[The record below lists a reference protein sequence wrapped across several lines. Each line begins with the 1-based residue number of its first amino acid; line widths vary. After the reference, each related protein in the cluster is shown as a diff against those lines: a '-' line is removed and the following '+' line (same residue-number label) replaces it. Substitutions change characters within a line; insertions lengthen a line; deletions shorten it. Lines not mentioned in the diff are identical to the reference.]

1 MRLNKKN
8 LVASLGSLTGAL
20 FIVTSSQTTLA
31 DMTLTPAAIARGFT
45 LDSVI
50 TGFPPDGSPGV
61 GPLGIGFR
69 NDGRIIVAA
78 RPGNV
83 WNFPDVNNQTT
94 ANGVIGQSYPTGDAA
109 GITQIAVGNNFR
121 YFLAQQ
127 AAGKVIEMDQ
137 DGHYIQD
144 IANIPHA
151 TSLTPFPDSVPGPYH
166 GHIFASAADGANP
179 GVFDIDPVS
188 HSVRTITTDS
198 VDGMAVSQDG
208 QRIYGAYGSSIH
220 GYNIQSGALEWDSGP
235 IPAADL
241 TDGLALGTGTL
252 SGYIYANMTSGQFW
266 EVKISDMTK
275 TQLASGGSRGDFSYP
290 DPLMFSGGAFPSL
303 LITQSDRI
311 LRLDPPGG
319 GWFSPVPL
327 LPQVPE
333 PATLTSAIT
342 AIALLFLIRHRNR

>member
-1 MRLNKKN
+1 MRPNKKN
-8 LVASLGSLTGAL
+8 LVIAFGSLAVGF
-20 FIVTSSQTTLA
+20 FIVTSHQTALA

-69 NDGRIIVAA
+69 NDGRLIVAA

-83 WNFPDVNNQTT
+83 WNFPDVDNQTT
-94 ANGVIGQSYPTGDAA
+94 ANGVIGQSYAAGNAA

-121 YFLAQQ
+121 YFLVQQ
-127 AAGKVIEMDQ
+127 AAGKVIEIDQ

-144 IANIPHA
+144 IANIAHA

-166 GHIFASAADGANP
+166 GHIFSSAADGALP
-179 GVFDIDPVS
+179 GIFDIDPVS
-188 HSVRTITTDS
+188 HSVRTISSDS
-198 VDGMAVSQDG
+198 VDGLAVSQDG

-275 TQLASGGSRGDFSYP
+275 TQLATGGSRGDFTYP
-290 DPLMFSGGAFPSL
+290 DPLRFSGGSFPSL

-319 GWFSPVPL
+319 GWFSPVPRL
-327 LPQVPE
+327 QPLPE
-333 PATLTSAIT
+333 PETLTSAL
-342 AIALLFLIRHRNR
+342 AAMALLCGIGSRKR